1 MAWCQSTSHYL
12 KQWRLVYWRI
22 YTSRGLYDLG
32 IMKDIRRKLARFIY
46 PSWRWNWNPQI
57 YCIEAH
63 PLLRCGCLW
72 VGATSVY
79 FSINY
84 VFVILRILLVFAV
97 GSQCQHDFSIIW
109 RTQTVFKNSL
119 LVWILNGVV
128 GQILIKLETSFI
140 WSFLQ
145 LSLWYPLGVTYANML
160 VTTQL
165 PLKRAPHLQQC
176 GMEV

>member
-12 KQWRLVYWRI
+12 KQWGLVSWRI
-22 YTSRGLYDLG
+22 YTSRGLNDLG
-32 IMKDIRRKLARFIY
+32 IMKNIRRKLARFIY

-97 GSQCQHDFSIIW
+97 GSQYQHDYLSFDGPKLSSKIPCWFKFWMGLWDKYWLSWKRLSFEVFFSCRFDI
-109 RTQTVFKNSL
+109 L
-119 LVWILNGVV
+119 L
-128 GQILIKLETSFI
+128 K
-140 WSFLQ
+140 
-145 LSLWYPLGVTYANML
+145 
-160 VTTQL
+160 
-165 PLKRAPHLQQC
+165 
-176 GMEV
+176 